1 MSADVTQMGPKK
13 KPGFP
18 IDLDAVL
25 TGRDITLRYRDWGGE
40 GVPIVLLH
48 GLSSS
53 LRIWDFVAP
62 ILAGRFHVVAVDQRG
77 HGLSTKP
84 DHGYGFA
91 EVTGDLASFIE
102 LVGLGRPVIVGHS
115 WGGNVAVQFGAD
127 YPQATRGLVLVD
139 GGFIERSKDATWEQA
154 EREMRPPEIDGAPVD
169 RFVQM
174 MRQWPSLKDHW
185 RPELEDMILYNFDMR
200 DGKIYRRLSIPN
212 HMKIA
217 RAIFE
222 QRPSELLPIIPAPV
236 LIVPAF
242 RHAASEEEQRWQEY
256 RELGLEAIKKARS
269 DVEVHPMP
277 DTIHDVPIQRPR
289 ELAALI
295 ADFAEK
301 LS

>member
-1 MSADVTQMGPKK
+1 MSAPS
-13 KPGFP
+13 
-18 IDLDAVL
+18 DLDAEL
-25 TGRDITLRYRDWGGE
+25 PGRGITLRYRDWGGE
-40 GVPIVLLH
+40 GAPIVLLH

-62 ILAGRFHVVAVDQRG
+62 ILAERFRVFAVDQRG

-84 DHGYGFA
+84 DDGYGFA
-91 EVTGDLASFIE
+91 DVTGDLAAFVA
-102 LVGLGRPVIVGHS
+102 LLGLDRAIVAGHS
-115 WGGNVAVQFGAD
+115 WGGNVAAQFGAG
-127 YPQATRGLVLVD
+127 YPEATRGLVLVD

-154 EREMRPPEIDGAPVD
+154 EREMRPPDIDGAPVD

-174 MRQWPSLKDHW
+174 MRNWPHLKEHW
-185 RPELEDMILYNFDMR
+185 SDELRDMVLYNFDVR
-200 DGKIYRRLSIPN
+200 DGRIYRRLSIPN

-222 QRPSELLPIIPAPV
+222 QRPSELLPRAKCPV

-242 RHAASEEEQRWQEY
+242 RDASSEDERRWQEY
-256 RELGLEAIKKARS
+256 RRRGIAAITAALPS
-269 DVEVHPMP
+269 AEVHEMQ

-289 ELAALI
+289 ELAEVI
-295 ADFAEK
+295 ADFAGG